1 MAKQVLLASYVA
13 LGGTDYSDHISKA
26 ELKIQAEDKETTTFG
41 SSGWKEV
48 LAGIKSAELSLTFK
62 QDVAASNVDSVFSA
76 LALAGS
82 TTTFEVR
89 LSNAVVGVSNPKYTG
104 TVLVNSWSPIS
115 GSVGDVAEVDVS
127 WPTTGAV
134 TRATS

>member
-1 MAKQVLLASYVA
+1 MAKQVLLAAYVA

-26 ELKIQAEDKETTTFG
+26 ELSVEVEDKESTTFG

-48 LAGIKSAELSLTFK
+48 LGGIKSAELSLTFK
-62 QDVAASNVDSVFSA
+62 QDVAASNVDSVFFA
-76 LALAGS
+76 LLGS
-82 TTTFEVR
+82 TTTFEIR
-89 LSNAVVGVSNPKYTG
+89 LSNSAVGASNPKYTG
-104 TVLVNSWSPIS
+104 TVLVNAWSPIN
-115 GSVGDVAEVDVS
+115 GSVGDLAEVEVG